1 MTAKQAPVSTAL
13 RRFTD
18 PARREAAIDAISQFP
33 LQKDPEWKKLAKRL
47 RPTCIDG
54 IDAVPEGVFET
65 DSDRFRAVATVY
77 VRWEDK
83 IEGRDVSSVEGLPAE
98 VSGHFEPDEGA
109 PVAVVDQ
116 ISVDASS
123 VLE

>member
-1 MTAKQAPVSTAL
+1 MATVQARSPGQL
-13 RRFTD
+13 RPFTD
-18 PARREAAIDAISQFP
+18 AARRDAVFQAISRFP

-47 RPTCIDG
+47 QPTCIDG

-65 DSDRFRAVATVY
+65 DSDRFSAVATVY
-77 VRWEDK
+77 VRWDDR
-83 IEGRDVSSVEGLPAE
+83 IGDRDVSSVEGLPAE
-98 VSGHFEPDEGA
+98 VSGHFEPGEGA